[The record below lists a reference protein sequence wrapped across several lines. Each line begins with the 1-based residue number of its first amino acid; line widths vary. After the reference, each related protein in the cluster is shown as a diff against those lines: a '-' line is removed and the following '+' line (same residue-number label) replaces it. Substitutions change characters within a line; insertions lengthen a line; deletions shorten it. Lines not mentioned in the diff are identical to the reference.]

1 MGAIASLARAKGSS
15 LRVRG
20 EGLISFF
27 AKCFIFPTV
36 RYKRA
41 AGEGGQERERGR
53 RSAGKRM
60 GREVRRT
67 VGKERKGVGDE
78 DKEK

>member
-1 MGAIASLARAKGSS
+1 MFYIPYG
-15 LRVRG
+15 
-20 EGLISFF
+20 
-27 AKCFIFPTV
+27 TV
-36 RYKRA
+36 RYGM
-41 AGEGGQERERGR
+41 GEQQGREDKRERGR